1 MNQASQIDEETQ
13 QKFHELQVLENNIQ
27 NLLIQKQT
35 SSMEFGEASN
45 ALDEVRKSK
54 NTIYK
59 MIGSIMVV
67 VDKES
72 TIKELEEKK
81 KILELRAESVSK
93 QEKTFE
99 TKAHNLQQEIKKLLE
114 TKSPTENKK

>member
-1 MNQASQIDEETQ
+1 MSHSSQIDEETQ

-27 NLLIQKQT
+27 NLLMQKQT
-35 SSMEFGEASN
+35 SSMEFGETSN
-45 ALDEVRKSK
+45 ALDEVKKSK
-54 NTIYK
+54 NAIYR

-81 KILELRAESVSK
+81 KILELRAESISK

-99 TKAHNLQQEIKKLLE
+99 TRAHSLQQEIKKLLE